1 MYSLL
6 PSRNEQVTAYL
17 ISELITAVQEQV
29 VAYLISELITANQ
42 EQVAAYLIS
51 ELITAVQEQVESR
64 NRRGSVLRRCLTSN
78 SVFTSS
84 MIKLVTGTKSWKLRE
99 FLESINKN

>member
-42 EQVAAYLIS
+42 EQVAACPIIELS
-51 ELITAVQEQVESR
+51 EVEI
-64 NRRGSVLRRCLTSN
+64 GSVLRRCLTSN